1 MRSIFAATVLGACG
15 VAALAPAVPVAA
27 QPKELPVK
35 VVTLSG
41 QAETYKKGAPKWEP
55 AKLRVELAQGDG
67 ARTLLGGRLVLM
79 TTSGQA
85 LRLAQLTQ
93 VFFKDGEPGPG
104 EPTRVRLDG
113 GWLWV
118 AVAPGATGSARIE
131 VDTGPAL
138 VTVRGSGVGIR
149 ISRDGSVL
157 VRVYHGT
164 AACAGSGG
172 QPAWERSLTDD
183 QELTVSP
190 AGAAGETRRLSRE
203 KGDADW
209 VRWNE
214 EQDHAGP
221 YGGKPPKK

>member
-1 MRSIFAATVLGACG
+1 MRSVFAATVLAACG
-15 VAALAPAVPVAA
+15 IAVLAPASPVAS
-27 QPKELPVK
+27 QPKELPAK

-67 ARTLLGGRLVLM
+67 ARTLSGGRLVLM

-85 LRLAQLTQ
+85 LRLAQFTQ
-93 VFFKDGEPGPG
+93 VFFKDAVPAAG

-118 AVAPGATGSARIE
+118 AVTPGATGSARVE
-131 VDTGPAL
+131 VDTGPAV

-157 VRVYHGT
+157 VGVYHGT
-164 AACAGSGG
+164 ASCAGSGS
-172 QPAWERSLTDD
+172 QPTWERTLTDD
-183 QELTVSP
+183 QEITVSP

-203 KGDADW
+203 KVDAEW

-214 EQDHAGP
+214 DQDHAGP

>member
-1 MRSIFAATVLGACG
+1 MRRMLAAAVLGVWG
-15 VAALAPAVPVAA
+15 MVALVPATPAAA
-27 QPKELPVK
+27 QPKELPAK

-55 AKLRVELAQGDG
+55 AKLRAELAPGDG
-67 ARTLLGGRLVLM
+67 ARTLAGGRLVLM

-85 LRLAQLTQ
+85 MRLAPLTQ
-93 VFFKDGEPGPG
+93 LFFKEGEPGAG
-104 EPTRVRLDG
+104 EPTRVRFDG

-118 AVAPGATGSARIE
+118 AVAPGATGSTRIE
-131 VDTGPAL
+131 VDTGPAV

-164 AACAGSGG
+164 ATCAGAGG
-172 QPAWERSLTDD
+172 QPAWERILTDD
-183 QELTVSP
+183 QEIAISP
-190 AGAAGETRRLSRE
+190 AGAPGEARRLSRE
-203 KGDADW
+203 KADADW

>member
-1 MRSIFAATVLGACG
+1 MRSVFAATVLAACG
-15 VAALAPAVPVAA
+15 IAVLAPASPVAA
-27 QPKELPVK
+27 QPKELPAK

-41 QAETYKKGAPKWEP
+41 QAETYKKGAPKWEA

-67 ARTLLGGRLVLM
+67 ARTLSGGRLVLM

-85 LRLAQLTQ
+85 LRLAQFTQ
-93 VFFKDGEPGPG
+93 VFFKDAVPAAG

-118 AVAPGATGSARIE
+118 AVTPGATGSARVE
-131 VDTGPAL
+131 VDTGPAI

-157 VRVYHGT
+157 VGVYHGT
-164 AACAGSGG
+164 ASCAGSGG
-172 QPAWERSLTDD
+172 QPAWERTLTDD
-183 QELTVSP
+183 QEITVSP

-203 KGDADW
+203 KADAEW

-214 EQDHAGP
+214 DQDHAGP